1 MWACKIYLNRTT
13 GPILSKRINDE
24 IFLLIKK
31 FNKGRTQE
39 KEEALL
45 RHDTH
50 NLPIWEG
57 RAHTLHKS
65 FHNTIREY
73 NSATKTNKDF
83 KRNAIKEWND
93 FNLK

>member
-50 NLPIWEG
+50 NLPI
-57 RAHTLHKS
+57 
-65 FHNTIREY
+65 
-73 NSATKTNKDF
+73 
-83 KRNAIKEWND
+83 
-93 FNLK
+93 